1 MRDWNRNGNHLN
13 GDSVTKSDL
22 EREFETYC
30 QMLDV
35 ETPAREYC
43 FAKEIGRRWRFDFAW
58 PNSDPPVAVEIE
70 GGTWSKGRH
79 VRGKGYAK
87 DCTKYNAAVMLGWKV
102 LRFTSDMLREDPVG
116 CVEQVQELLA
126 QS

>member
-1 MRDWNRNGNHLN
+1 MESAD
-13 GDSVTKSDL
+13 GDSMSKSDL

-30 QMLDV
+30 QMFDV

-58 PNSDPPVAVEIE
+58 PDRKVAVEIQ
-70 GGTWSKGRH
+70 GGTWNRGRH

-87 DCTKYNAAVMLGWKV
+87 DCEKHNAAVALEWKV
-102 LRFTSDMLREDPVG
+102 LQFTGDMLREDPVG
-116 CVEQVQELLA
+116 YIEQVKELLA
-126 QS
+126 KE